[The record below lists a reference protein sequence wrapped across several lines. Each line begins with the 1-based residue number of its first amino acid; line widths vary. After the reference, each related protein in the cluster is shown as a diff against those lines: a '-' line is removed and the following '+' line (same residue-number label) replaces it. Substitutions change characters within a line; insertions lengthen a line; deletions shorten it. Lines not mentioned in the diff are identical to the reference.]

1 MKSKITIIS
10 LFLSVLSANAFAQDK
25 FGLGVILGEPTGLS
39 LKYWLGKEHAIDGAA
54 AWSYSENDSLQL
66 HTDYL
71 VHNYDVFN
79 TDELPF
85 YCGLGARLKF
95 KEDDGR
101 GRNENH
107 AIFGIRIPLGVTY
120 VFDDAPVDLFFELV
134 PVLDLA
140 PDVELDVNAAIGLRI
155 YF

>member
-1 MKSKITIIS
+1 MKPGITMIS
-10 LFLSVLSANAFAQDK
+10 LFLLALSANAFAQDR
-25 FGLGVILGEPTGLS
+25 FGLGLIVGEPTGMS
-39 LKYWLGKEHAIDGAA
+39 FKYWFDRERAIDGAA

-66 HTDYL
+66 HADYL
-71 VHNYDVFN
+71 IHNYDVFD
-79 TDELPF
+79 TRELPF

-101 GRNENH
+101 GRNEH
-107 AIFGIRIPLGVTY
+107 HDLFGIRIPLGVTY
-120 VFDDAPVDLFFELV
+120 VFNEAPVDLFFEVV

-140 PDVELDVNAAIGLRI
+140 PDVDLDLNAAVGLRI

>member
-1 MKSKITIIS
+1 MKSKVTIVTLI
-10 LFLSVLSANAFAQDK
+10 LTLSANAFAQDK
-25 FGLGVILGEPTGLS
+25 FGLGLILGEPTGLS
-39 LKYWLGKEHAIDGAA
+39 LKYWFDTERAIDGAV

-66 HTDYL
+66 HADYL
-71 VHNYDVFN
+71 IHNYDVFD
-79 TDELPF
+79 TKELPF

-101 GRNENH
+101 GRNEH
-107 AIFGIRIPLGVTY
+107 HDIFGIRIPLGVTY
-120 VFDDAPVDLFFELV
+120 VFDEAPVDLFFEIV

-140 PDVELDVNAAIGLRI
+140 PDIELDLNAAVGLRI

>member
-10 LFLSVLSANAFAQDK
+10 LFLSVLSANTFAQDK

-39 LKYWLGKEHAIDGAA
+39 LKYWLGKEHAIDGAV

>member
-10 LFLSVLSANAFAQDK
+10 LFLSVLSANTFAQDK

-39 LKYWLGKEHAIDGAA
+39 LKYWLGKEHAIDGAV

-101 GRNENH
+101 GRNEHH

-140 PDVELDVNAAIGLRI
+140 PDVELDINAAIGLRI

>member
-39 LKYWLGKEHAIDGAA
+39 LKYWLGKEHAIDGAV

>member
-39 LKYWLGKEHAIDGAA
+39 LKYWLGKEHAIDGAV

-140 PDVELDVNAAIGLRI
+140 PDVELDINAAIGLRI